1 MLEIEKKCK
10 SGELLWPLLRGQSR
24 HPSSSCSV
32 NIREEEKRSLNY
44 LETLRPRVGV
54 RLLYSLSGLARTA
67 LGQQKED
74 AQIYSS
80 IKGVTI
86 QAYLASW

>member
-1 MLEIEKKCK
+1 MLKIEKKYK
-10 SGELLWPLLRGQSR
+10 WGELLWPLLRGQSR
-24 HPSSSCSV
+24 HPSSCGSV
-32 NIREEEKRSLNY
+32 NTREGEKRSSNY
-44 LETLRPRVGV
+44 QEALRPRVGG
-54 RLLYSLSGLARTA
+54 RLLYSLSGLAHHA
-67 LGQQKED
+67 PEQQKED